1 MAHKWF
7 AKLTVAALTLS
18 LLAGCGGAKQETP
31 SQQPPAQQGQQQQQE
46 EQQTQQPAEQPS
58 SQPVTPAQ
66 PEQPAAPENP
76 ELILATTTSTVDT
89 GLLDVLV
96 PMFEEKTGYVVK
108 TVSVGTGQALKLGE
122 NGEADVL
129 LVHAPDSEKPLE
141 EAGVVINRQLVMH
154 NDFII
159 IGPPDD
165 PAGVK
170 GTTTAAEGLKK
181 IAEVGAIFI
190 SRGDDSGTHKKELA
204 LWNEAGIDPK
214 GNDWYQETG
223 QGMGA
228 TITVA
233 NEKMAYTLSDRGTYL
248 AQKKNI
254 DLEIVLE
261 GDAPLLNIYH
271 VMQVNPEKY
280 PMVNGDGAKA
290 FVEFMVS
297 DEVQEII
304 RTYGVDQYGEPLF
317 FPDAGKAEEELTGGN

>member
-1 MAHKWF
+1 MKRLHRFMVLAAIMA
-7 AKLTVAALTLS
+7 LVVGCS
-18 LLAGCGGAKQETP
+18 SAG
-31 SQQPPAQQGQQQQQE
+31 QQPSTEPQPTQQE
-46 EQQTQQPAEQPS
+46 QQAEQPS
-58 SQPVTPAQ
+58 TQPETPAE
-66 PEQPAAPENP
+66 PEKPATPENP

-159 IGPPDD
+159 IGPPED

-170 GTTTAAEGLKK
+170 GTTKAAEALKK
-181 IAEVGAIFI
+181 IAEAGSLFI
-190 SRGDDSGTHKKELA
+190 SRGDESGTHKKELA
-204 LWNEAGIDPK
+204 LWNEAGIDPR
-214 GNDWYQETG
+214 GNAWYQETG

-228 TITVA
+228 TINVA
-233 NEKMAYTLSDRGTYL
+233 NEKLGYTLTDRGTYL

-254 DLEIVLE
+254 ELEIVLE
-261 GDAPLLNIYH
+261 GDSPLLNIYH
-271 VMQVNPEKY
+271 VMQVNPEKW
-280 PMVNGDGAKA
+280 PLVNAEGAKA
-290 FVEFMVS
+290 FVEFMV
-297 DEVQEII
+297 DPEVQEII
-304 RTYGVDQYGEPLF
+304 RTYGVDKYGEPLF
-317 FPDAGKAEEELTGGN
+317 FPDAGKSVEELGG